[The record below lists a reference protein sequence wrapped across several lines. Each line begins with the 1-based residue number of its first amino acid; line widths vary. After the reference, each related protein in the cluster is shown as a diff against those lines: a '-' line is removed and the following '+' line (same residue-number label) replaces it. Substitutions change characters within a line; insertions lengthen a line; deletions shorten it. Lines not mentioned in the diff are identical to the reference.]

1 MTTNPTAP
9 LNAATIEIG
18 GTTRTIRFTMNAH
31 RIAKKR
37 LGRPIKDAVRDLQA
51 LDIDVLCE
59 LAAAGLTE
67 GRPRGSRDV
76 ITPERVAAWLD
87 EEPRKVATLA
97 IAVSNAL
104 TASFERMFE
113 GEVNAASAS
122 ERNAA
127 EAASVLSATTS
138 TTTSTSSDESS
149 LAAGLTLE
157 G

>member
-1 MTTNPTAP
+1 MNTNPSAP
-9 LNAATIEIG
+9 LNASTIEIG
-18 GTTRTIRFTMNAH
+18 GATRTIRFTMNAH

-67 GRPRGSRDV
+67 GRAKGSRDV

-87 EEPRKVATLA
+87 DEPRKVAPLA
-97 IAVSNAL
+97 IAVSTAL
-104 TASFERMFE
+104 TSSFERMFE
-113 GEVNAASAS
+113 GEANAANAAD
-122 ERNAA
+122 RNAA
-127 EAASVLSATTS
+127 EAAAVLSATTS
-138 TTTSTSSDESS
+138 TTSSLNDANA
-149 LAAGLTLE
+149 LAAGPTSE

>member
-1 MTTNPTAP
+1 MNTNTTAP
-9 LNAATIEIG
+9 LNSTTIEIG
-18 GTTRTIRFTMNAH
+18 GATRTIRFTMNAH

-67 GRPRGSRDV
+67 GRLKGSRDI

-87 EEPRKVATLA
+87 EEPRKVAPLA
-97 IAVSNAL
+97 IAVSGAL

-113 GEVNAASAS
+113 GEASAANAADKS
-122 ERNAA
+122 AA
-127 EAASVLSATTS
+127 EAAAVLSATTS
-138 TTTSTSSDESS
+138 TTSNSNDASAS
-149 LAAGLTLE
+149 AAGLTSE